1 MFLCYVCDRSYATL
15 NRRPTSLR
23 VLGRTL
29 MVAVVNYYG
38 RGVQNS
44 LNWLRTPTMNC
55 SLSMCARST

>member
-44 LNWLRTPTMNC
+44 LN
-55 SLSMCARST
+55 